1 MIADERTLTPGLILE
16 LYCEHY
22 VRVYKRAP
30 IARYMGHHWYNING
44 ETVHR
49 SVVMEEIDRLHALTR
64 TITQEVRALREAAAS
79 EPPVMREVAA
89 VAEPPPA
96 PVAEPA
102 LAGAGIPAA
111 RVDRGLINRLINRL
125 RGL

>member
-1 MIADERTLTPGLILE
+1 MMADDRTLTPGLILE

-30 IARYMGHHWYNING
+30 IARYMGNHWYNING

-49 SVVMEEIDRLHALTR
+49 TVVMEEIDRLHALTR
-64 TITQEVRALREAAAS
+64 TITQEVRTVREVPVRAEAA
-79 EPPVMREVAA
+79 
-89 VAEPPPA
+89 PA
-96 PVAEPA
+96 PLTEPV

-111 RVDRGLINRLINRL
+111 RIDRGLIHRLINRL